1 MYNVNNDIRFKT
13 TVLKSSICEYSDA
26 YSLIK
31 GRITITGAGADA
43 AERQADERDKGAVF
57 KNSAAFINCKTE
69 INNTEIDNVKDIDIV
84 MSMYDLVEY
93 RDNYSKTSGN
103 YCSVTEINQMIA

>member
-57 KNSAAFINCKTE
+57 KNCAAFINCKTE

-84 MSMYDLVEY
+84 MSMYNLVEY

-103 YCSVTEINQMIA
+103 YCSVTEISQMIA